1 MLRKNEKPGGED
13 LTYIKNGVL
22 LLPEGE
28 AINTVL
34 AFDTHIRGLIQESQI
49 GDGEVIDAGG
59 KLVSPGLT
67 DLHIHGFMGDDASDG
82 NAEGLDRIS
91 KNLIKNGVTSF
102 LPTTMTL
109 SYAELERAFD
119 CARRLQ
125 GNESGSSILG
135 INAEGPFIAEGRKGA
150 QDGKYIK
157 PIDADF
163 LIRHSDI
170 IRLTTV
176 APETEGAI
184 EAIKKV
190 KEKTDV
196 VISVGH
202 SDASG
207 EQTKAGFDAGIT
219 HATHLFNA
227 MSPLGHRNLGVA
239 GAALTDDRVS
249 CELIADTFHVNPDL
263 YKMLYT
269 LKGDKLVLITDCM
282 RAGGMPDGEYTL
294 GGQRVTLRGIECRLD
309 DGVIAGSVLTLNK
322 AVYNFKKHTGLS
334 YVEAVRLAS
343 ANPCAAIGQT
353 DRGILEVG
361 KVADVVI
368 FDYDFNAEKVFVGG
382 KEKL

>member
-1 MLRKNEKPGGED
+1 M
-13 LTYIKNGVL
+13 TYIKNGVL

-34 AFDTHIRGLIQESQI
+34 AFDTHIRGLIHESQI
-49 GDGEVIDAGG
+49 GDGEVIDAKG
-59 KLVSPGLT
+59 KLVAPGLT

-82 NAEGLDRIS
+82 DAEGLDRIS

-119 CARRLQ
+119 VARGLR

-157 PIDADF
+157 PVDADF

-190 KEKTDV
+190 KEKTNV

-334 YVEAVRLAS
+334 YAEAVRLAS

-353 DRGILEVG
+353 DRGSIEVG